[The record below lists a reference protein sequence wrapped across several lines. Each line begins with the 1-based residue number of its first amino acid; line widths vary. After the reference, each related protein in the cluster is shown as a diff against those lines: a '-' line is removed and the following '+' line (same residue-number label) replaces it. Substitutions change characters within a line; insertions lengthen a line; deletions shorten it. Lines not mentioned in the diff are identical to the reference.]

1 MSDTVIERAR
11 KVREQIC
18 WQVSRLAPFAS
29 DDETAD
35 LVATLM
41 LGEKAIDDLTVELL
55 KARTTVQ
62 VVDCDRP
69 HVEPRRESAL
79 WIVQWVRDLY
89 ASLPRPGVQSQPGR
103 HRPGVV
109 KAIEAAREVPA
120 LPAAPERPSW
130 ASAPTEVRPVV
141 DSVLANLK
149 PPAVP
154 ANANDWDRTETFSV
168 PGDLANDME
177 VAR

>member
-1 MSDTVIERAR
+1 MSDVVGRAR

-18 WQVSRLAPFAS
+18 GQVSRLAPFAS

-55 KARTTVQ
+55 KARTAV
-62 VVDCDRP
+62 CERP

-89 ASLPRPGVQSQPGR
+89 AALPRPGVQSQPGR
-103 HRPGVV
+103 HRSGVV

-130 ASAPTEVRPVV
+130 MSEPTAARPV

-149 PPAVP
+149 PPTAGPV
-154 ANANDWDRTETFSV
+154 DWDATETFSV
-168 PGDLANDME
+168 PDDLARDME
-177 VAR
+177 AAR